1 MLGIKKR
8 LETAKSGDGED
19 APEGEI

>member
-1 MLGIKKR
+1 MLGIKKK